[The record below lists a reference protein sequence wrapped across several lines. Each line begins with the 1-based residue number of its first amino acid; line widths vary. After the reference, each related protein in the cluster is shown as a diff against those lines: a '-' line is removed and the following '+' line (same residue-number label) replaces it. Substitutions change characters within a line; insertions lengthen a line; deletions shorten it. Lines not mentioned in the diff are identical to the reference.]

1 MVIECPKCKTKYE
14 VADMDVPTVGC
25 AIQCLECSNIFT
37 IYREPKEIELTPY
50 RENDF
55 QPSVSEAKEILRGS
69 IGQKKETPVI
79 EESFTETKLEEPP
92 TVEKPTISEPFLS
105 DDPEVMRKHKKA
117 ERLGRSLVK
126 DIYLYHKD
134 KVEQGRKEGNLVKL
148 LGEEIKKSWKFYKKQ
163 IDPEILQEKNY
174 FKEAL
179 NEIIAEGK
187 EVFK

>member
-1 MVIECPKCKTKYE
+1 MVVQCPKCKTKYE
-14 VADMDVPTVGC
+14 VADMDVPTGGC
-25 AIQCLECSNIFT
+25 AVQCLECSNVFT
-37 IYREPKEIELTPY
+37 IYREPLDIKLTPY
-50 RENDF
+50 RENEF
-55 QPSVSEAKEILRGS
+55 EPSVREAKEILKSNIEFGM
-69 IGQKKETPVI
+69 ETPV
-79 EESFTETKLEEPP
+79 TEEP
-92 TVEKPTISEPFLS
+92 VRELDKESVPFTG
-105 DDPEVMRKHKKA
+105 DPEKMKQHRKA

-134 KVEQGRKEGNLVKL
+134 KVEQGRRDGTLVQL

-174 FKEAL
+174 FKDAL